1 MEEKRAQSSLGV
13 ASQTQS
19 STQQIQKTFL
29 EKQIERITVD
39 DTLAR
44 FKMKAEK

>member
-13 ASQTQS
+13 ASQTQGS
-19 STQQIQKTFL
+19 NHKMQKTYL